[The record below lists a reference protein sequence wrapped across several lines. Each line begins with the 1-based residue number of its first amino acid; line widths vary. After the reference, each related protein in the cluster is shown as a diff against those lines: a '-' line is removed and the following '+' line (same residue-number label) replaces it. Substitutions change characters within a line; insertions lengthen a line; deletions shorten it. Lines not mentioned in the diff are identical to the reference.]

1 MAGLYL
7 HIPFCKSRCIY
18 CGFYSTTQ
26 FSWQS
31 RYVDAGCREML
42 IRGPLQP
49 PPTGGG
55 FSSVYLGGGTPSVL
69 SREQLRQIFDCI
81 EKSYIYNKVYSLPS
95 QQGGVG
101 GGSEITIECNP
112 DDVTDEFCETLSQ
125 LPVNRISMGAQTF
138 DDNRLRFLR
147 RRHNVAQ
154 IGEAVRR
161 LREAGFRNIS
171 IDLIF
176 GFPDETLADWISDI
190 DHAIALDVEHVSAY
204 SLMYEE
210 GTALFE
216 LWKNG
221 KIEKIDEELS
231 RQMYETLI
239 DHLEAV
245 GFEHYEISNFAK
257 SGFRSR
263 HNSSYW
269 NQTPYIGIGAA
280 AHSFDGK
287 TRSWN
292 VSDIGEYIAS
302 IERGELPSEH
312 EIIDE
317 TTRYNDLVTAALRT
331 REGIFLP
338 SLTPKFRDYLLE
350 NAKKSLENN
359 LLIVENDQIHLTRSG
374 LFVSDDVL
382 SDLIFV

>member
-1 MAGLYL
+1 MLALYL

-31 RYVDAGCREML
+31 RYVDALCREL
-42 IRGPLQP
+42 ELRSQKQP
-49 PPTGGG
+49 KNGLKT
-55 FSSVYLGGGTPSVL
+55 VYFGGGTPSL
-69 SREQLRQIFDCI
+69 LTREQFHQIFDAI
-81 EKSYIYNKVYSLPS
+81 GKTYIYNNVYPPS
-95 QQGGVG
+95 EV
-101 GGSEITIECNP
+101 TIEANP
-112 DDVTDEFCETLSQ
+112 DDVSDDFCEMLRE
-125 LPVNRISMGAQTF
+125 LPVNRVSLGVQTF
-138 DDNRLRFLR
+138 DDGRLRFLR
-147 RRHNVAQ
+147 RRHDSRQ

-171 IDLIF
+171 IDLMF
-176 GFPDETLADWISDI
+176 GFPDETLNDWISDI
-190 DHAIALDVEHVSAY
+190 DQAIALDVEHVSAY

-210 GTALFE
+210 DTALFKQ
-216 LWKNG
+216 WKSG
-221 KIEKIDEELS
+221 KIEKIDDECS

-239 DHLEAV
+239 DRLEAA

-257 SGFRSR
+257 KGFRSR

-269 NQTPYIGIGAA
+269 NQTPYVGIGAA
-280 AHSFDGK
+280 AHSYDGQ

-292 VSDIGEYIAS
+292 VSNLREYVES

-317 TTRYNDLVTAALRT
+317 TTCYNDLVTSAMRT
-331 REGIFLP
+331 REGIFLS
-338 SLTPKFRDYLLE
+338 SLEPKFRDYLLE

-359 LLIVENDQIHLTRSG
+359 LLAIDHDHIHLTRNG
-374 LFVSDDVL
+374 LFVSDSVM
-382 SDLIFV
+382 SDLIYV

>member
-1 MAGLYL
+1 M
-7 HIPFCKSRCIY
+7 R
-18 CGFYSTTQ
+18 
-26 FSWQS
+26 
-31 RYVDAGCREML
+31 RENFEV
-42 IRGPLQP
+42 RGQKFE
-49 PPTGGG
+49 TI
-55 FSSVYLGGGTPSVL
+55 YLGGGTPSVL
-69 SREQLRQIFDCI
+69 TKEQFLQIFDSI
-81 EKSYIYNKVYSLPS
+81 DRIFKKKNSYIYNKVY
-95 QQGGVG
+95 
-101 GGSEITIECNP
+101 EITIECNP
-112 DDVTDEFCETLSQ
+112 DDITDDFCDTLRQ

-138 DDNRLRFLR
+138 DDGRLRFLR
-147 RRHNVAQ
+147 RRHSSRQ

-171 IDLIF
+171 IDLMF

-190 DHAIALDVEHVSAY
+190 DHAIALDVEHISAY

-216 LWKNG
+216 QWKSG
-221 KIEKIDEELS
+221 KIEKIDDEIS

-239 DHLEAV
+239 DRLEAA

-257 SGFRSR
+257 PNYRSR

-280 AHSFDGK
+280 AHSYDGK

-292 VSDIGEYIAS
+292 ISDLREYIAA

-312 EIIDE
+312 ETIDE
-317 TTRYNDLVTAALRT
+317 TTRYNDLVTSAMRT
-331 REGIFLP
+331 REGISLP
-338 SLTPKFRDYLLE
+338 SLDPKFRDYLLE

-359 LLIVENDQIHLTRSG
+359 FLSIDNEKIHLTRRG
-374 LFVSDDVL
+374 LFVSDSVL
-382 SDLIFV
+382 SDLIYV

>member
-1 MAGLYL
+1 MRSENFEVSGQKFET
-7 HIPFCKSRCIY
+7 I
-18 CGFYSTTQ
+18 
-26 FSWQS
+26 
-31 RYVDAGCREML
+31 
-42 IRGPLQP
+42 
-49 PPTGGG
+49 
-55 FSSVYLGGGTPSVL
+55 YLGGGTPSVL
-69 SREQLRQIFDCI
+69 TKEQLLQIFDSI
-81 EKSYIYNKVYSLPS
+81 DRIFKKKNSYIYNNNVY
-95 QQGGVG
+95 
-101 GGSEITIECNP
+101 EITIECNP
-112 DDVTDEFCETLSQ
+112 DDITDDFCDTLRQ

-138 DDNRLRFLR
+138 DDGRLRFLR
-147 RRHNVAQ
+147 RRHSSRQ
-154 IGEAVRR
+154 IGEAIRR
-161 LREAGFRNIS
+161 LREAGFCNIS
-171 IDLIF
+171 IDLMF

-216 LWKNG
+216 QWKSG
-221 KIEKIDEELS
+221 KIEKIDDEIS

-239 DHLEAV
+239 DRLEAA

-257 SGFRSR
+257 PNFRSR

-269 NQTPYIGIGAA
+269 NQTPYVGLGAA
-280 AHSFDGK
+280 AHSYDGK

-292 VSDIGEYIAS
+292 VSDLREYIAA

-317 TTRYNDLVTAALRT
+317 TTRYNDLVTSAMRT

-338 SLTPKFRDYLLE
+338 SLDPKFRDYLLE

-359 LLIVENDQIHLTRSG
+359 FLSIDNEKIHLTRRG
-374 LFVSDDVL
+374 LFVSDSVL
-382 SDLIFV
+382 SDLIYV

>member
-26 FSWQS
+26 FSWQN
-31 RYVDAGCREML
+31 RYVDALCREML
-42 IRGPLQP
+42 IRSRPQLGEV
-49 PPTGGG
+49 GGG
-55 FSSVYLGGGTPSVL
+55 LTSVYLGGGTPSVL
-69 SREQLRQIFDCI
+69 TREQLRQIFDCI

-95 QQGGVG
+95 QQGGGG

-112 DDVTDEFCETLSQ
+112 DDVTDEFCETLRQ

-138 DDNRLRFLR
+138 DDGRLRFLR
-147 RRHNVAQ
+147 RRHNSGQ

-171 IDLIF
+171 IDLMF

-239 DHLEAV
+239 DRLETA

-269 NQTPYIGIGAA
+269 NQTLYIGIGAA

-292 VSDIGEYIAS
+292 VSDIGEYIAA

-338 SLTPKFRDYLLE
+338 SLAPKFRDYLLE
-350 NAKKSLENN
+350 NAKKSIENN

>member
-1 MAGLYL
+1 MMSALYL
-7 HIPFCKSRCIY
+7 HIPFCKNRCIY

-26 FSWQS
+26 FSWQD
-31 RYVDAGCREML
+31 RYVDALCREMEL
-42 IRGPLQP
+42 RSQNLPKNGLK
-49 PPTGGG
+49 T
-55 FSSVYLGGGTPSVL
+55 VYFGGGTPSVL
-69 SREQLRQIFDCI
+69 TKEQLLQIFDSI
-81 EKSYIYNKVYSLPS
+81 DRIFKKKNAYIYNNVY
-95 QQGGVG
+95 
-101 GGSEITIECNP
+101 EITIECNP
-112 DDVTDEFCETLSQ
+112 DDITDDFCDTLRQ

-138 DDNRLRFLR
+138 DDGRLRFLR
-147 RRHNVAQ
+147 RRHSSSQ

-171 IDLIF
+171 IDLMF

-216 LWKNG
+216 QWKNG
-221 KIEKIDEELS
+221 KIEKIDDEIS

-239 DHLEAV
+239 DRLEAA

-257 SGFRSR
+257 PDFRSR

-280 AHSFDGK
+280 AHSYDGK

-292 VSDIGEYIAS
+292 VSDLSEYIAA

-317 TTRYNDLVTAALRT
+317 TTRYNDLVTSAMRT
-331 REGIFLP
+331 REGIFLS
-338 SLTPKFRDYLLE
+338 SLEPKFRDYLLE
-350 NAKKSLENN
+350 NAKKSLENG
-359 LLIVENDQIHLTRSG
+359 LLAIDHDQIHLTRSG
-374 LFVSDDVL
+374 LFVSDSVM
-382 SDLIFV
+382 SDLIYV